1 MNRKFRFHV
10 VDMPYTISDG
20 SMTVNPFSEKMIRFC
35 KFMKNRG
42 HQIFHYGHEE
52 SKIDCDVSVNIFDRN
67 DWETFW
73 PSKKWE
79 DKSNGFIDYNNLFA
93 NEYMYKKASDA
104 IKEYKNKNDIFVNFI
119 GNSQRII
126 SDENPDLIT
135 VEANVA
141 YSITCCYAKWK
152 VYESYSALH
161 ALTGEK
167 CLEVDQD
174 GDGYHNWY
182 DTVIPG
188 YFDHSKYEYSENKQD
203 YFLYFGRVIRLKGVS
218 YAIEA
223 TRATG
228 KKLIIAGPGDIVQD
242 SQFPYETIPDHV
254 MCIGA
259 VGHDER
265 SELIKNAKC
274 CFMMSTFAEPFGNV
288 MFESFLHGTPI
299 ISTDWG
305 SFSENNLHGI
315 TGYRARTLDHMI
327 WAIQNID
334 KIKPINC
341 RKWGETF
348 SLENAAIRYEE
359 YFNMIMDYYEKD
371 GWATINQDREN
382 LDWLNYQCPFNLDFP
397 TP

>member
-1 MNRKFRFHV
+1 
-10 VDMPYTISDG
+10 
-20 SMTVNPFSEKMIRFC
+20 
-35 KFMKNRG
+35 
-42 HQIFHYGHEE
+42 
-52 SKIDCDVSVNIFDRN
+52 
-67 DWETFW
+67 
-73 PSKKWE
+73 
-79 DKSNGFIDYNNLFA
+79 
-93 NEYMYKKASDA
+93 
-104 IKEYKNKNDIFVNFI
+104 VNFI

-126 SDENPDLIT
+126 SDENPDIIT
-135 VEANVA
+135 VEASIG
-141 YSITCCYAKWK
+141 YSKNCSYANWR
-152 VYESYSALH
+152 VYESYSSLH

-167 CLEVDQD
+167 SLEVDPY
-174 GDGYHNWY
+174 GDGYYNWY
-182 DTVIPG
+182 HAVIPG
-188 YFDHSKYEYSENKQD
+188 FFDHSKYEYSENKQD

-242 SQFPYETIPDHV
+242 PQFQYEKIPDHV

-259 VGHDER
+259 VGHNER
-265 SELIKNAKC
+265 TELMKNAKC
-274 CFMMSTFAEPFGNV
+274 CFMMTTSAETFCNTMA
-288 MFESFLHGTPI
+288 ESFLCGTPI

-315 TGYRARTLDHMI
+315 TGYRVRTLDHMI

-341 RKWGETF
+341 RNWGETF
-348 SLENAAIRYEE
+348 SFENAAIRYEE

-371 GWATINQDREN
+371 GWMTINPDREN
-382 LDWLNYQCPFNLDFP
+382 LDWLNYQCPFKLDFS